1 MAKNSLS
8 TLTVSL
14 SALLPLMSK
23 VLRSQQIQPD
33 GPLISPSWQHAL
45 ISEMRLLPLTSS
57 LPLPDSLSHAGLRQ
71 RGGCAGLRFSS
82 TVASQVSESA
92 ARRLTGE
99 APRRRG
105 SVRGGEAER
114 RFDGRVPCKRRCFQ
128 RDVTF
133 FLGFYNPADASCR
146 SRLSVL
152 LHLRLNTITFQVCPF
167 IAFGYS
173 NHTQ

>member
-14 SALLPLMSK
+14 SALPPLMSK

-45 ISEMRLLPLTSS
+45 ISEIRLLPLTPSRLFVS
-57 LPLPDSLSHAGLRQ
+57 CRALAAWRMCRFKIFHH
-71 RGGCAGLRFSS
+71 GCITSVWKRS
-82 TVASQVSESA
+82 TRAD
-92 ARRLTGE
+92 
-99 APRRRG
+99 RRG
-105 SVRGGEAER
+105 ASPER
-114 RFDGRVPCKRRCFQ
+114 KCAWRWGRTPVWWESIFRETVLPAWCY
-128 RDVTF
+128 F
-133 FLGFYNPADASCR
+133 FWGLNNPAGASCR

-152 LHLRLNTITFQVCPF
+152 LRLRLNTIAFQVCPF